1 MPAIL
6 SRPLRR
12 DAPPESAPIPQ
23 SAPLFEAEPASRD
36 RIARRAENAWG
47 LRTRQA
53 AGFTCALLALLLVA
67 LGLAPFATNA
77 FAVAQVSRQAVLATG
92 ADLVHRALLRPQD
105 TASTQGAAE
114 ATGTG
119 KPSVC
124 TAGNRDALGEN
135 LVIDALTWVC
145 GDVTV
150 YAGNLSVL
158 GRVDGDV
165 RAIGGNIT
173 VAGQVSGSVTSVG
186 GDVDL
191 QPGAQVGG
199 NVQALGG
206 TVSQKSNV
214 AVRGTIATD
223 GDALQHDS
231 PTHALD
237 PYSAEIPWFQLL
249 FWVLAGAALSLLF
262 PQYVVRVRSMAQR
275 QFAASFVSG
284 VLALILTAVLAVAL
298 LITLIGIPLALL
310 LVAMLWLA
318 CVIGNVSL
326 GSWLGGTLLHLV
338 GRDRR
343 AVVLSTIVGVLVLAA
358 LEVLP
363 YVGWPLFGL
372 AGLLGLGAVLRSSL
386 SARRAHR
393 DLRRAA

>member
-12 DAPPESAPIPQ
+12 DPLPEQ
-23 SAPLFEAEPASRD
+23 APLELEPAQQE
-36 RIARRAENAWG
+36 RIALHAAYVHSVRIRRA
-47 LRTRQA
+47 
-53 AGFTCALLALLLVA
+53 AGVVCAVLALLLA
-67 LGLAPFATNA
+67 GLGLAPFAASTV
-77 FAVAQVSRQAVLATG
+77 AVAQVSRQAVLATG
-92 ADLVHRALLRPQD
+92 ADLVHRALLRPED
-105 TASTQGAAE
+105 TASTQGTAE
-114 ATGTG
+114 ASGAASGTG
-119 KPSVC
+119 KPNAC
-124 TAGNRDALGEN
+124 IPGNRDALGEN
-135 LVIDALTWVC
+135 LVIDAESWIC

-173 VAGQVSGSVTSVG
+173 VAGQVNGSVTSVG

-191 QPGAQVGG
+191 QPGARIGG
-199 NVQALGG
+199 NVQSLGG
-206 TVSQKSNV
+206 TVSQNTNV
-214 AVRGTIATD
+214 AVRGTIAT
-223 GDALQHDS
+223 GSDALQHDT

-249 FWVLAGAALSLLF
+249 FWGLAGAALSLLF
-262 PQYVVRVRSMAQR
+262 PQYVLRVRTMAQR

-284 VLALILTAVLAVAL
+284 VLALIVTVLAVVAL

-310 LVAMLWLA
+310 LVAIFWLA

-326 GSWLGGTLLHLV
+326 GSWLGGTLLHV
-338 GRDRR
+338 VARDRR
-343 AVVLSTIVGVLVLAA
+343 AVALSTIAGVLSLAA
-358 LEVLP
+358 LEALP

-386 SARRAHR
+386 AARRGR
-393 DLRRAA
+393 RELRRAT